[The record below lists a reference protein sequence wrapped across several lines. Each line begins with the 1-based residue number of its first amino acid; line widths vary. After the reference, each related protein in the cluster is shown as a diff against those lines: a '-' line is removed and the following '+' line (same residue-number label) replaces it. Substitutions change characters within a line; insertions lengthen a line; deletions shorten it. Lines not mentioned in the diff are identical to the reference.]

1 MDKNKLDYTIESISE
16 RINNECSSRVGNE
29 KEILMLSRALAEL
42 VSVRASLPTT

>member
-1 MDKNKLDYTIESISE
+1 MDKNKLDYTIERISE
-16 RINNECSSRVGNE
+16 KINNECSSHVGNG